1 MDKHRAE
8 DCGKGMPATA
18 DSAGMQRNVDAR
30 RDRSIS
36 RQDMTIAD
44 PEMTISRSAISLM
57 MVTATSEGVGFAV
70 SWHSMIA
77 SCRSLIM
84 SCRSLASP
92 RHSYTLS
99 RRSLPVAV
107 RSLLSSATAV
117 WIETTGVVVIVV
129 RHLGGVWA
137 GLAGVV
143 HVALNRINCEENQE
157 NTLVNEF
164 LLLNLHAINFKKQYV
179 IICCR

>member
-8 DCGKGMPATA
+8 DCGKGTPATA
-18 DSAGMQRNVDAR
+18 DSARMLYNVDAR

-44 PEMTISRSAISLM
+44 CEMTVSRSAISLM
-57 MVTATSEGVGFAV
+57 MVTATLYGVGLIV
-70 SWHSMIA
+70 HR
-77 SCRSLIM
+77 RSRIVLQ
-84 SCRSLASP
+84 
-92 RHSYTLS
+92 
-99 RRSLPVAV
+99 RSLPPLAATVWPEMAGVAV
-107 RSLLSSATAV
+107 
-117 WIETTGVVVIVV
+117 IVMMP
-129 RHLGGVWA
+129 LGGVWA

>member
-18 DSAGMQRNVDAR
+18 DSAGMQPNVDAR

-70 SWHSMIA
+70 SWHSLIA
-77 SCRSLIM
+77 AWHSLIVSCRSLIM
-84 SCRSLASP
+84 SWHSQTSP
-92 RHSYTLS
+92 RRSYTLP
-99 RRSLPVAV
+99 RRSLLP
-107 RSLLSSATAV
+107 SATAV
-117 WIETTGVVVIVV
+117 RIETTGVVVIVV
-129 RHLGGVWA
+129 RHLGGVRA
-137 GLAGVV
+137 GLTGVV
-143 HVALNRINCEENQE
+143 LSALNTINCDRKSGKHTRE
-157 NTLVNEF
+157 
-164 LLLNLHAINFKKQYV
+164 
-179 IICCR
+179 

>member
-1 MDKHRAE
+1 
-8 DCGKGMPATA
+8 MPATA

-70 SWHSMIA
+70 S
-77 SCRSLIM
+77 CCSLIM
-84 SCRSLASP
+84 SCRSL
-92 RHSYTLS
+92 TLS
-99 RRSLPVAV
+99 RRSPPVSVRSLTSSCRSPPVSV
-107 RSLLSSATAV
+107 RSLLPSTIAV
-117 WIETTGVVVIVV
+117 WIETTIVVVIVV
-129 RHLGGVWA
+129 RHLGGVRA
-137 GLAGVV
+137 GLMG
-143 HVALNRINCEENQE
+143 VALSALNTINCEENQE

>member
-18 DSAGMQRNVDAR
+18 DSAGMQSNVDAR

-57 MVTATSEGVGFAV
+57 MVTATSEGVGFVV
-70 SWHSMIA
+70 SWHSLIA
-77 SCRSLIM
+77 SCRSLP
-84 SCRSLASP
+84 SLCR
-92 RHSYTLS
+92 SYTLP
-99 RRSLPVAV
+99 RRSLPVPV
-107 RSLLSSATAV
+107 RSLLPSATAV

-129 RHLGGVWA
+129 KYLGGVRA
-137 GLAGVV
+137 GLTG
-143 HVALNRINCEENQE
+143 VALSALNTINCDRKSGKHTRE
-157 NTLVNEF
+157 
-164 LLLNLHAINFKKQYV
+164 
-179 IICCR
+179 

>member
-8 DCGKGMPATA
+8 DCGKGTPATA
-18 DSAGMQRNVDAR
+18 DSAGMQYNVDAR

-44 PEMTISRSAISLM
+44 CEMTVSRSAISLM

-70 SWHSMIA
+70 SCHSLIAAWHSLIV

-84 SCRSLASP
+84 SCRSQTSP
-92 RHSYTLS
+92 CRSYTLP
-99 RRSLPVAV
+99 RRSLPVPV
-107 RSLLSSATAV
+107 RSLLPSATAV

-129 RHLGGVWA
+129 RHLGGVRA
-137 GLAGVV
+137 GLTG
-143 HVALNRINCEENQE
+143 VALSALNTINCDRKSGKHTRE
-157 NTLVNEF
+157 
-164 LLLNLHAINFKKQYV
+164 
-179 IICCR
+179 

>member
-1 MDKHRAE
+1 MDRHRAE
-8 DCGKGMPATA
+8 DCGKGTPATV
-18 DSAGMQRNVDAR
+18 DSARMLNNVDAR

-44 PEMTISRSAISLM
+44 WEMTVSRSAISLM
-57 MVTATSEGVGFAV
+57 MVAATLYGVGLIV
-70 SWHSMIA
+70 HR
-77 SCRSLIM
+77 RSRIVLQ
-84 SCRSLASP
+84 
-92 RHSYTLS
+92 
-99 RRSLPVAV
+99 RSLPPLA
-107 RSLLSSATAV
+107 ATV
-117 WIETTGVVVIVV
+117 WPEMAGMAVIVMMP
-129 RHLGGVWA
+129 LGGVWA

>member
-1 MDKHRAE
+1 MDKHWAE
-8 DCGKGMPATA
+8 DCGKGTPATA
-18 DSAGMQRNVDAR
+18 DSAGMLYNVDAR

-36 RQDMTIAD
+36 RQEMVIANLD
-44 PEMTISRSAISLM
+44 TTISRFAINLM
-57 MVTATSEGVGFAV
+57 VVAATLYGVGLIV
-70 SWHSMIA
+70 HR
-77 SCRSLIM
+77 RSRIVLQ
-84 SCRSLASP
+84 
-92 RHSYTLS
+92 
-99 RRSLPVAV
+99 RSLPPLAATVWPEMAGVAV
-107 RSLLSSATAV
+107 
-117 WIETTGVVVIVV
+117 IVMMP
-129 RHLGGVWA
+129 LGGVWA

>member
-1 MDKHRAE
+1 MDRHRAE

-44 PEMTISRSAISLM
+44 CEMTVSRSAISLM
-57 MVTATSEGVGFAV
+57 MVTATSDDVGFAV
-70 SWHSMIA
+70 SWRSLIASCHSLIA
-77 SCRSLIM
+77 SCRSLIA
-84 SCRSLASP
+84 SRRSLTSP

-99 RRSLPVAV
+99 RRSLPVPV
-107 RSLLSSATAV
+107 RSLLPSATAV

-129 RHLGGVWA
+129 RHLGGVRA
-137 GLAGVV
+137 GLTG
-143 HVALNRINCEENQE
+143 VALSALNTINCDRKSGKHTRE
-157 NTLVNEF
+157 
-164 LLLNLHAINFKKQYV
+164 
-179 IICCR
+179 

>member
-8 DCGKGMPATA
+8 DCGKGTPATA
-18 DSAGMQRNVDAR
+18 DSAGMLYNVDAW

-70 SWHSMIA
+70 SWHSLIA
-77 SCRSLIM
+77 AWHSLIV

-99 RRSLPVAV
+99 RRSLSVAV
-107 RSLLSSATAV
+107 RSLLPSATAV
-117 WIETTGVVVIVV
+117 RIETTVVVVIVV
-129 RHLGGVWA
+129 RHLGGVRA
-137 GLAGVV
+137 GLTG
-143 HVALNRINCEENQE
+143 VALSALNTINCDRKSGKHTRE
-157 NTLVNEF
+157 
-164 LLLNLHAINFKKQYV
+164 
-179 IICCR
+179 

>member
-1 MDKHRAE
+1 MDKHRTE
-8 DCGKGMPATA
+8 DCGKGTPATA
-18 DSAGMQRNVDAR
+18 DSAGMLYNVDAR

-44 PEMTISRSAISLM
+44 CEMTVSRSAISLM
-57 MVTATSEGVGFAV
+57 MVTATLEGVGFAV
-70 SWHSMIA
+70 P
-77 SCRSLIM
+77 CCSLVM
-84 SCRSLASP
+84 SCCSL
-92 RHSYTLS
+92 TLS
-99 RRSLPVAV
+99 RRSPPVSV
-107 RSLLSSATAV
+107 RSLLPSTAAV
-117 WIETTGVVVIVV
+117 WIETTVVVVIVMMP
-129 RHLGGVWA
+129 LGGVWA

-164 LLLNLHAINFKKQYV
+164 LLLNLHAINFKNTYV

>member
-8 DCGKGMPATA
+8 DCGKGTPATA
-18 DSAGMQRNVDAR
+18 DSAGMLYNADAR

-44 PEMTISRSAISLM
+44 CEMTVSRSAISLM

-70 SWHSMIA
+70 S
-77 SCRSLIM
+77 CCSLIM
-84 SCRSLASP
+84 SRRSL
-92 RHSYTLS
+92 TLS
-99 RRSLPVAV
+99 RCSPPVSV
-107 RSLLSSATAV
+107 RSLLPSTTAV
-117 WIETTGVVVIVV
+117 WIETTVVVVIVV
-129 RHLGGVWA
+129 RPLGGVWA

-157 NTLVNEF
+157 KTLVNEF

>member
-8 DCGKGMPATA
+8 GCGKGTPATA
-18 DSAGMQRNVDAR
+18 DSAGMLYNVDAR

-44 PEMTISRSAISLM
+44 CEMTVSRSAISLM

-70 SWHSMIA
+70 SCS
-77 SCRSLIM
+77 SLIM
-84 SCRSLASP
+84 
-92 RHSYTLS
+92 S
-99 RRSLPVAV
+99 RRSLPVSV
-107 RSLLSSATAV
+107 RSLLPSTTAV
-117 WIETTGVVVIVV
+117 WIETTVVVVIVV
-129 RHLGGVWA
+129 RHLGCVRA
-137 GLAGVV
+137 GLMG
-143 HVALNRINCEENQE
+143 VALSALNTINCDRNRE

-164 LLLNLHAINFKKQYV
+164 LLLNLHAINFKNTYV

>member
-18 DSAGMQRNVDAR
+18 DSAGMLYNVDAR

-44 PEMTISRSAISLM
+44 CEMTVSRSAISLM

-70 SWHSMIA
+70 S
-77 SCRSLIM
+77 CRSLI
-84 SCRSLASP
+84 A
-92 RHSYTLS
+92 S
-99 RRSLPVAV
+99 RRSLPVSVRSQTSPCRSYTLSRCSQPVSV
-107 RSLLSSATAV
+107 RSLLPSVTAV

-129 RHLGGVWA
+129 RHLGGVRA
-137 GLAGVV
+137 GLTG
-143 HVALNRINCEENQE
+143 VALSALNTINCDRKSGKHTRE
-157 NTLVNEF
+157 
-164 LLLNLHAINFKKQYV
+164 
-179 IICCR
+179 

>member
-8 DCGKGMPATA
+8 DCGKGTPATA
-18 DSAGMQRNVDAR
+18 DSAGMLYNVDAR

-36 RQDMTIAD
+36 RHEMVIANLD
-44 PEMTISRSAISLM
+44 TTISRFAISLM
-57 MVTATSEGVGFAV
+57 VVAATLYGVG
-70 SWHSMIA
+70 
-77 SCRSLIM
+77 LIV
-84 SCRSLASP
+84 LQ
-92 RHSYTLS
+92 
-99 RRSLPVAV
+99 RSLPPLAATVWSEMAGVAV
-107 RSLLSSATAV
+107 
-117 WIETTGVVVIVV
+117 IVMMP
-129 RHLGGVWA
+129 LGGVRA

>member
-8 DCGKGMPATA
+8 DCGKGTPATA
-18 DSAGMQRNVDAR
+18 DSAGMLYNVDAL

-36 RQDMTIAD
+36 RQDMTIANLD
-44 PEMTISRSAISLM
+44 TTISRSAISLM
-57 MVTATSEGVGFAV
+57 MVAATLYGVGLIV
-70 SWHSMIA
+70 HR
-77 SCRSLIM
+77 RSRIVLQ
-84 SCRSLASP
+84 
-92 RHSYTLS
+92 
-99 RRSLPVAV
+99 RSLPPLAATVWPEMAGVAV
-107 RSLLSSATAV
+107 
-117 WIETTGVVVIVV
+117 IVMMP
-129 RHLGGVWA
+129 LGGVWV